1 MEISDVKEF
10 LSACQEAKRI
20 TELMPP
26 LPKGMSPRH
35 IYVIDAVFQL
45 SQCQEQVMVS
55 DVSKLLGV
63 TRPSITKV
71 IQELEK
77 LKVLTKIPDQEDKR
91 IVHIALTPLGKEY
104 YNFYVGGYH
113 SWLAGNF
120 REISPEDLTVTA
132 DTIRRVLKIMN
143 ELDIHTYE
151 MERKDEEKNEGIRKE
166 N

>member
-1 MEISDVKEF
+1 MEISYVKDF
-10 LSACQEAKRI
+10 LSACQDAKRI

-45 SQCQEQVMVS
+45 SQCQEKVMVS
-55 DVSKLLGV
+55 DVSRLLGV

-71 IQELEK
+71 IQDLEK
-77 LKVLTKIPDQEDKR
+77 LKALTKIPDQEDKR

-104 YNFYVGGYH
+104 YDFYVGGYH

-120 REISPEDLTVTA
+120 QDISPEDLSVA
-132 DTIRRVLKIMN
+132 ASTIYRVLEIMKG
-143 ELDIHTYE
+143 LDIT
-151 MERKDEEKNEGIRKE
+151 KKKKKRKE
-166 N
+166 KEENE

>member
-63 TRPSITKV
+63 TRPSITKL

-91 IVHIALTPLGKEY
+91 IVHIALTPLGQKY
-104 YNFYVGGYH
+104 YDFYVGGYH
-113 SWLAGNF
+113 SWLASNF
-120 REISPEDLTVTA
+120 QNISPEDLSA
-132 DTIRRVLKIMN
+132 AANTIHRVLEIMKN
-143 ELDIHTYE
+143 LDITAH
-151 MERKDEEKNEGIRKE
+151 KEKRKE
-166 N
+166 IEEHE

>member
-1 MEISDVKEF
+1 MEISYVKDF
-10 LSACQEAKRI
+10 LSACQDAKRI

-45 SQCQEQVMVS
+45 SQCQEKVMVS

-91 IVHIALTPLGKEY
+91 IVHIALTSLGKEY
-104 YNFYVGGYH
+104 YGVYVG
-113 SWLAGNF
+113 
-120 REISPEDLTVTA
+120 E
-132 DTIRRVLKIMN
+132 
-143 ELDIHTYE
+143 
-151 MERKDEEKNEGIRKE
+151 
-166 N
+166 

>member
-1 MEISDVKEF
+1 MEISYVKDF
-10 LSACQEAKRI
+10 LSACQDAKRI

-45 SQCQEQVMVS
+45 SQCQEKVMVS

-91 IVHIALTPLGKEY
+91 IVHIALTSLGKEY
-104 YNFYVGGYH
+104 YDFYVGEYH
-113 SWLAGNF
+113 SWLAENF
-120 REISPEDLTVTA
+120 RDISPEDFSVTVS
-132 DTIRRVLKIMN
+132 TIHRVLEIMKG
-143 ELDIHTYE
+143 LDITAY
-151 MERKDEEKNEGIRKE
+151 KEKRKE
-166 N
+166 IEEHE

>member
-1 MEISDVKEF
+1 MEISYVKDF
-10 LSACQEAKRI
+10 LSACQDAKRI

-45 SQCQEQVMVS
+45 SQCQEKVMVS
-55 DVSKLLGV
+55 DVSRLLGV
-63 TRPSITKV
+63 TRPSIPQV
-71 IQELEK
+71 IQAMEK

-104 YNFYVGGYH
+104 YDFYVGGYH

-120 REISPEDLTVTA
+120 QDISPEDLSVA
-132 DTIRRVLKIMN
+132 ASTIYRVLEIMKS
-143 ELDIHTYE
+143 LDITAYKE
-151 MERKDEEKNEGIRKE
+151 KSKEKEENE
-166 N
+166 

>member
-45 SQCQEQVMVS
+45 SQCQEQVMVR

-104 YNFYVGGYH
+104 YDFYVGGYH

-120 REISPEDLTVTA
+120 QDISPEDLSVA
-132 DTIRRVLKIMN
+132 ASTIYRVLEIMKS
-143 ELDIHTYE
+143 LDITAY
-151 MERKDEEKNEGIRKE
+151 KEKRKE
-166 N
+166 KEENE